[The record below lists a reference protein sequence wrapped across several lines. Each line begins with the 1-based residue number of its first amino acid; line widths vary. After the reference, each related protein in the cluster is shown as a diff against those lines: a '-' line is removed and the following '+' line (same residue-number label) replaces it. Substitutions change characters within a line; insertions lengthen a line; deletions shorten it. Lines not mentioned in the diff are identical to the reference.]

1 VLLVL
6 LLYPFNGVF
15 SRTIW
20 VSQYHKGK
28 TSLDLNDTRDDGGG
42 VLGYRASGGPYANN
56 LHLAP
61 DR

>member
-1 VLLVL
+1 MASFPGQSV
-6 LLYPFNGVF
+6 
-15 SRTIW
+15 
-20 VSQYHKGK
+20 KGK